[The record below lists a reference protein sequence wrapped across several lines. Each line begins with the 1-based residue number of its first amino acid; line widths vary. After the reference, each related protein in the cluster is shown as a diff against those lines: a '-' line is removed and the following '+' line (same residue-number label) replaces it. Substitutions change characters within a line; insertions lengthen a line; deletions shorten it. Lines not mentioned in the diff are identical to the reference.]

1 MCRIKYDVMS
11 HHQKDPMSPRTRNTI
26 MATVD
31 PRYDFTFNYA
41 KKIFFFFVI
50 NNARVTPKLY
60 PDIAKKITP
69 RHE

>member
-41 KKIFFFFVI
+41 KKNFFFS
-50 NNARVTPKLY
+50 L
-60 PDIAKKITP
+60 
-69 RHE
+69 